1 MADFII
7 RADHYIKEGMLDD
20 WLALAR
26 VDAREAVKEP
36 GCKRFDVLIERGST
50 THAMLVEVYNSEA
63 DWHAHMEQP
72 YVKAFMEGAADMLA
86 DKVRVEFD
94 MLYEG
99 GT

>member
-7 RADHYIKEGMLDD
+7 RADHYIKEGMLEA
-20 WLALAR
+20 WLELAK

-50 THAMLVEVYNSEA
+50 THAMLFEVYDSEA
-63 DWHAHMEQP
+63 DWLEHMKQP
-72 YVKAFMEGAADMLA
+72 YVKAFMDAAADMLT
-86 DKVRVEFD
+86 DKARVDFD